1 MGPWRDGV
9 ERAHAPGSG
18 WQRPSAP
25 EAGEGTVTVT
35 STPTSAPTPP
45 GSPARP
51 SIPWWRDWRLPL
63 NLLGRAAGTFSAD
76 RGTFMAAAISY
87 YTLFSLFP
95 LTLLAVAIFG
105 IVIRDDVVQTRVLNS
120 IIEFLP
126 IEDSSIEE
134 SLRRVADLGPTLT
147 VVSAFGSLWTAGA
160 LSAAVRSALNIAFD
174 ATRPRP
180 MLRGK
185 LIDYLLVPILGLPL
199 IGGIVLTGVWR
210 FAQQELADRWNFL
223 DGRFSWTWEVGAI
236 LIPLV
241 LTFLAFLLAYWLVP
255 NRRLSFRYLWPGAL
269 VAALG
274 FETLKAGFTWY
285 LANFGNYDVIYGSIG
300 SVIILLFWVFVSA
313 NILIFGAE
321 IAAEVP
327 LILRDRQHADE
338 DDDSGDSDWRS
349 GVLSFLR
356 GLVMAG
362 DEHEAVPSRPAG
374 ETARD
379 RRRVARESRGR

>member
-1 MGPWRDGV
+1 M
-9 ERAHAPGSG
+9 
-18 WQRPSAP
+18 
-25 EAGEGTVTVT
+25 T

-63 NLLGRAAGTFSAD
+63 KLLGRAAGNFSAD